1 MDFQKIFTGKS
12 SKNYDNPD
20 PSFSINDQPLLQRI
34 HWFRFLYLS
43 TMPSLALYG
52 ILTTE
57 LLTKTAIFHII
68 YLSLNSI
75 CITAGYH
82 RYWCHKSYKASKS
95 LQLFMA
101 ILSCASAQGS
111 IYWWCRDHRI
121 HHRYTD
127 TPKDPYNAKAGFFY
141 SHIGWLFLKRDRR
154 KLGYVD
160 TSDLQSD
167 KLVMFQHNFYVPL
180 VALTG
185 YIIPIGICGLGWGDW
200 RGGFFYANICRTVY
214 IHHTTFCVN
223 SVAHYIG
230 DLTYGDST
238 TAKDSIITAILTLG
252 EGYHNFHHEFPS
264 DYRNGIRFYHYDPT
278 KWLPT
283 FTMDEFTAQV
293 KKSNKQWII
302 IQGVIYDVTTFMFEH
317 PGGIPLLD
325 GAIGKDMSEAF
336 NGGVYNHQN
345 AARNL
350 LGHLRVGSVVA

>member
-12 SKNYDNPD
+12 DRNYDNPD
-20 PSFSINDQPLLQRI
+20 PSFSIDDQPLLQRI
-34 HWFRFLYLS
+34 HWFRSLYLS
-43 TMPSLALYG
+43 TMPLLALYG
-52 ILTTE
+52 ALTTK
-57 LLTKTAIFHII
+57 LLTKTAIFYVI
-68 YLSLNSI
+68 YLALNSI

-82 RYWCHKSYKASKS
+82 RYWSHRSYKASRA
-95 LQLFMA
+95 LQYFMA

-111 IYWWCRDHRI
+111 IYWWARNHRI

-167 KLVMFQHNFYVPL
+167 KLVMFQHNFYIPL
-180 VALTG
+180 AYLMG
-185 YIIPIGICGLGWGDW
+185 YAIPIGVCGLGWGDW
-200 RGGFFYANICRTVY
+200 RGGYFFLN
-214 IHHTTFCVN
+214 
-223 SVAHYIG
+223 
-230 DLTYGDST
+230 
-238 TAKDSIITAILTLG
+238 
-252 EGYHNFHHEFPS
+252 FPS
-264 DYRNGIRFYHYDPT
+264 DYRNGIRFYHLDPT
-278 KWLPT
+278 KWAIWFCSLLGLAYDLKTFPENEIKKGYIEMKFKELNKIKSTIDYGTPLEKLPT

-302 IQGVIYDVTTFMFEH
+302 IQGVIYDVSTFMFEH

-325 GAIGKDMSEAF
+325 SAIGKDMSEAF
-336 NGGVYNHQN
+336 NGGVYSHQN

-350 LGHLRVGSVVA
+350 LNHLRVGSIAA